1 VGPGV
6 PAEALQT
13 MNASMLDL
21 VSGFVFQTTLLGTFS
36 LLALVLAAIGT
47 YGVLSYDVAER
58 TREIGIRMAL
68 GASSPRVLRMIVGR
82 TLVLAG
88 IGLAIGVLGAFGAT
102 RALTRYLF
110 GVGPSDPATFAATAL
125 LLIGVA
131 LAAASVPAWRASH
144 VDPVIALREE

>member
-1 VGPGV
+1 MGRDPRDHGPPSVARIASLKSVVTGGV
-6 PAEALQT
+6 QR
-13 MNASMLDL
+13 
-21 VSGFVFQTTLLGTFS
+21 
-36 LLALVLAAIGT
+36 
-47 YGVLSYDVAER
+47 ER

-68 GASSPRVLRMIVGR
+68 GASSPRVLRMIVAR
-82 TLVLAG
+82 TLVLVG